1 MTDRRLAI
9 GGLLALTTLAALGS
23 YIAAQRRATP
33 AQESGGAGTVTEEKI
48 ALRFYKNPTPVA
60 NVALQTLDGQ
70 TLSSSTWRGKVTLV
84 NFWAT
89 WCPPCKA
96 EIPDLI
102 ALQNKY
108 RDQLQIIGISED
120 DTPDV
125 VRRFVAEFKI
135 NYPVVMVTPEILR
148 AFPGVASLPTT
159 FMLDRDGRIAVKH
172 VGLLRPN
179 VTEQET
185 RALAGLTVNASIERV
200 EPDKAVG
207 LTSTAHVKE
216 IPGVDLKRLSSE
228 QRATALQRLN
238 AEACTCGCELTV
250 AKCRIDDPSCSVSLP
265 LARQIVENLASAGKS

>member
-1 MTDRRLAI
+1 MSNRRLAI
-9 GGLLALTTLAALGS
+9 GGLLALATLAVLGS
-23 YIAAQRRATP
+23 YIAAQRRVTSTP
-33 AQESGGAGTVTEEKI
+33 ESRSAETVPAEKI
-48 ALRFYKNPTPVA
+48 ALRFYKDPKPVA
-60 NVALQTLDGQ
+60 DFTVQTLDGQ
-70 TLSSSTWRGKVTLV
+70 TISSSTWRGKVTLL

-120 DTPDV
+120 ETPDV
-125 VRRFVAEFKI
+125 VRRFVAEHRI
-135 NYPVVMVTPEILR
+135 NYPVVMATPDIQR
-148 AFPGVASLPTT
+148 ALPGVSGLPTS
-159 FMLDRDGRIAVKH
+159 FMLDRDGRVVVKH
-172 VGLLRPN
+172 VGLLNPA

-200 EPDKAVG
+200 EPDKAIG

-216 IPGVDLKRLSSE
+216 IPGIDLKRLSSD

-250 AKCRIDDPSCSVSLP
+250 AKCRIDDPSCSISLP
-265 LARQIVENLASAGKS
+265 LARQIVENIASNQ